1 MGERSSEPPVSSGRD
16 SAHIQPPVGPDFED
30 EELPADERLDRILA
44 DGDLLYRLQVSGY
57 TPEEW
62 KRPSEEFGRY
72 GYDVFV
78 GWIFNGKVWAKVHE
92 KTGWQLKRPAR
103 PFSEDDVYM
112 LAGDTVVASLDA
124 FLEHVLKRNKWAPHG
139 GASLKSYFIGQG
151 CFQFPNAL
159 KHWRREQERYAEERM
174 VADPSRYLRGTAP
187 PADAPMINHQNAIE
201 GLMALST
208 DRAREAL
215 ALQWAGYSLS
225 EIAARLG
232 EPDEKTVE
240 NLIGYQRRRLRNQ
253 QSPEEEAG

>member
-1 MGERSSEPPVSSGRD
+1 MGKRSSEPPDSSGRD
-16 SAHIQPPVGPDFED
+16 SAHIQPPVGPDFEG
-30 EELPADERLDRILA
+30 EELPTDERLDRILA

-57 TPEEW
+57 APEEW

-92 KTGWQLKRPAR
+92 KTGWQLQ
-103 PFSEDDVYM
+103 
-112 LAGDTVVASLDA
+112 
-124 FLEHVLKRNKWAPHG
+124 RNKWAPHG

-159 KHWRREQERYAEERM
+159 KHWRREQERFSDERM
-174 VADPSRYLRGTAP
+174 VADPSLYLRGTAP
-187 PADAPMINHQNAIE
+187 PADVPMINHQNAVE

-253 QSPEEEAG
+253 QSPEEAAG